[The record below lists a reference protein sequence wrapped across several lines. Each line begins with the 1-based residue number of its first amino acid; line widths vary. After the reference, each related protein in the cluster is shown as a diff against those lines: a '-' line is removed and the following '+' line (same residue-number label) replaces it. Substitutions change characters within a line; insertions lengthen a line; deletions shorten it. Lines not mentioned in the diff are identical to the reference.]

1 METVQFA
8 HPMDEL
14 KNRLRHILNV
24 IPPHSRFITSIIR
37 CMATAGI
44 C

>member
-24 IPPHSRFITSIIR
+24 IPPIPKSITSIIR
-37 CMATAGI
+37 CTATAAT